1 MNLLQDDKRDL
12 KACSSTC
19 KAMFASTRH
28 LIHQT
33 LHITRETD
41 QMILTPKKKKQH
53 GRRGTNAVEL
63 RYVSFMAERD
73 LLKYTRHVNVHMG
86 FMFSPGI
93 LAMGSHVQ
101 HLQSLDRV
109 HTLTI
114 HSFDAWLW
122 PPMYNTSLSQFYP
135 TLTTLAL
142 YSPTGCYRLMLQFAL
157 QFPNLENLT
166 LESLRTHIPPDL
178 SKTLVV
184 TQSPP
189 LCGHLR
195 CAGID
200 RNVPGWLVRQFAF
213 DLPNGINFRSIEFQ
227 DVHWEHGQHILN
239 GCASSLEEFA
249 LTVHAAVS
257 HGENESLSHS
267 FRATKTEHTD
277 SHLQKPLNWATS
289 TSGKTGHFDPLYSVL
304 RFPICPDW
312 RQRAAGQASRPS
324 RLLLSPNSFSNWV
337 GPRSSLPGCLQASG
351 ETGMKLTGRSAVS
364 SIDVRTST

>member
-1 MNLLQDDKRDL
+1 MGLPQEVVDRIMNILQDDKKDL
-12 KACSSTC
+12 KACSLTC

-33 LHITRETD
+33 LHITKETD
-41 QMILTPKKKKQH
+41 QMILTPKEKKQDR
-53 GRRGTNAVEL
+53 RRGTNAVEL

-122 PPMYNTSLSQFYP
+122 PPMYNASLTQFYS

-166 LESLRTHIPPDL
+166 LESLRTHTPPDL
-178 SKTLVV
+178 SKTLIV

-195 CAGID
+195 CADIGP
-200 RNVPGWLVRQFAF
+200 NVPGWLVRQFAF

-227 DVHWEHGQHILN
+227 DVHWEHGQHVLN
-239 GCASSLEEFA
+239 GCASSLERFT
-249 LTVHAAVS
+249 LTVHAVSS
-257 HGENESLSHS
+257 HGENKSLPRS
-267 FRATKTEHTD
+267 FRATKTERTH
-277 SHLQKPLNWATS
+277 SHLQKSSSCATS
-289 TSGKTGHFDPLYSVL
+289 TSGKIGCSDPSYFVL
-304 RFPICPDW
+304 RFPTCPD
-312 RQRAAGQASRPS
+312 
-324 RLLLSPNSFSNWV
+324 
-337 GPRSSLPGCLQASG
+337 
-351 ETGMKLTGRSAVS
+351 
-364 SIDVRTST
+364 